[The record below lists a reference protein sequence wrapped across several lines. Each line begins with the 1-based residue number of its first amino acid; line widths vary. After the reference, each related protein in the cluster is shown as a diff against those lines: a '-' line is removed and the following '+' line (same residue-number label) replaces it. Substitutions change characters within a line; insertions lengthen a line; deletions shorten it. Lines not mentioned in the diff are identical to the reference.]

1 MRYLISTF
9 VFIMLFTGQ
18 MKSAT
23 AKDFILESPDKK
35 LKATVTINGG
45 LSYSLAYMGKVYLLP
60 SAIGMTLADGKV
72 WDGKSKLI
80 RSGTSQTDRILQPLY
95 GIRAKL
101 REHYKELILEFSGD
115 YSVIFRV
122 YNEGFA
128 YRFRTSLK
136 DSLVLK
142 SEQSEFR
149 FNGDYQCYFH
159 PALSEA
165 DYRLNKLSEVQQPNY
180 SSMPLL
186 LKTPDELNIMIHE
199 SDVMDYPCMSLSSSG
214 TTENR
219 LMGNHAAYPKRV
231 EKGGHANFNLLVK
244 EREDHIARTK
254 GPRSFPWRLISFE
267 KEDGKILANQ
277 LVYLL
282 AATSVIKE
290 TAWIKPGKVAWD
302 WWNALNLS
310 GVDFKTGFNTETY
323 KYFIDFAARNGIE
336 YINLDEGWSDQ
347 FDLMKITDKLDMPEL
362 IRYAKEKKVGII
374 LWCVW
379 YTLDRQM
386 IPALD
391 QFEKWGINGLKVDF
405 MDRDDQVV
413 VNFQERLLKEAASR
427 KLLVNY
433 HGAYHPNGMERTYP
447 NYINTEGVKGLEW
460 NKFDAGGTLP
470 QTDVTIPFIR
480 MFAGAM
486 DYTPGAMQNYNKAD
500 WKQIFDRPM
509 SQGTRCHQ
517 LAMYT
522 VYYAPLQM
530 LADAPTAYEKEPEY
544 LKYLSGIPT
553 VWDDIFPLNSK
564 IGEYVCVA
572 RKKDKTWFM
581 GAMTNWSPRTLNVN
595 LDFLDPDQ
603 SYQAE
608 IFMDG
613 PNAERVGSD
622 YRRVVKTVKKGDE
635 IKLEMAAG
643 GGWSAR
649 FSLINK

>member
-1 MRYLISTF
+1 
-9 VFIMLFTGQ
+9 
-18 MKSAT
+18 
-23 AKDFILESPDKK
+23 
-35 LKATVTINGG
+35 
-45 LSYSLAYMGKVYLLP
+45 
-60 SAIGMTLADGKV
+60 
-72 WDGKSKLI
+72 
-80 RSGTSQTDRILQPLY
+80 
-95 GIRAKL
+95 
-101 REHYKELILEFSGD
+101 
-115 YSVIFRV
+115 
-122 YNEGFA
+122 
-128 YRFRTSLK
+128 
-136 DSLVLK
+136 
-142 SEQSEFR
+142 
-149 FNGDYQCYFH
+149 
-159 PALSEA
+159 
-165 DYRLNKLSEVQQPNY
+165 
-180 SSMPLL
+180 
-186 LKTPDELNIMIHE
+186 
-199 SDVMDYPCMSLSSSG
+199 
-214 TTENR
+214 
-219 LMGNHAAYPKRV
+219 
-231 EKGGHANFNLLVK
+231 
-244 EREDHIARTK
+244 
-254 GPRSFPWRLISFE
+254 
-267 KEDGKILANQ
+267 
-277 LVYLL
+277 
-282 AATSVIKE
+282 
-290 TAWIKPGKVAWD
+290 
-302 WWNALNLS
+302 
-310 GVDFKTGFNTETY
+310 
-323 KYFIDFAARNGIE
+323 
-336 YINLDEGWSDQ
+336 
-347 FDLMKITDKLDMPEL
+347 
-362 IRYAKEKKVGII
+362 
-374 LWCVW
+374 
-379 YTLDRQM
+379 
-386 IPALD
+386 LD

-427 KLLVNY
+427 KMLVNY